1 MSLGSVIWGYPDTF
15 FFAFISAG
23 YPLYPQAPTWLNK
36 PNALFCNQQ
45 EKTYYY
51 SCVCDWWWNL
61 WKIRINCL
69 GRMNRFFFF
78 YVKNIITVMIGFQRF
93 FRIIFTTFPQ
103 TICFFASVDRHPIC
117 FFFSDYTIWTVGFP
131 LRRDG
136 LTTTKNIY
144 INLSFKLVVIISHL
158 LQSNP
163 ILLELTSD
171 FQFTYLKN

>member
-69 GRMNRFFFF
+69 GRMNRFFFLCKKYNYGNDRFSTIFSNNF
-78 YVKNIITVMIGFQRF
+78 YDISSNNLF
-93 FRIIFTTFPQ
+93 FLLRLIDIL
-103 TICFFASVDRHPIC
+103 SV